1 MDYYP
6 IIVALCRSAL
16 ATGSTAAS
24 RQVERLRDAAQ
35 AAGDEEAAAAL
46 SRLLRDTDRTTEMVG
61 SRLQRSSA
69 AVGGGEPIT
78 QNTQPPV
85 DRETGSALAEIMRVA
100 ELPTT
105 APIFDAGVEAALA
118 GLLSEWR
125 RFDVLHDAGITP
137 PTSCLLYGAPGTGKT
152 ALALWIGRQ
161 LGLPIVLARLDGLIS
176 SFLGTTSRNIG
187 ALFAFARR
195 YQCLLLLDEFD
206 AIAKMRDDPH
216 EVGEIKR
223 VVNTLLQNLDQRGSE
238 SNLTIAITNHEVLLD
253 PAVWRRFEV
262 QMLVSKPGLAE
273 REAIVRRYAGDVEL
287 AAGKVA
293 FLAWLTEGQSG
304 AEIEHLVR
312 AVRRTELLAV
322 HEGSGWNLIDA
333 LGQFIALN
341 SPRFDD
347 VRRHV
352 IGQKDEGLV
361 SAIHKELSQL
371 NQQQLSEI
379 TGVPRTTVN
388 RWLQKIA

>member
-1 MDYYP
+1 
-6 IIVALCRSAL
+6 
-16 ATGSTAAS
+16 
-24 RQVERLRDAAQ
+24 
-35 AAGDEEAAAAL
+35 
-46 SRLLRDTDRTTEMVG
+46 
-61 SRLQRSSA
+61 
-69 AVGGGEPIT
+69 
-78 QNTQPPV
+78 
-85 DRETGSALAEIMRVA
+85 
-100 ELPTT
+100 
-105 APIFDAGVEAALA
+105 
-118 GLLSEWR
+118 
-125 RFDVLHDAGITP
+125 
-137 PTSCLLYGAPGTGKT
+137 
-152 ALALWIGRQ
+152 LALWIGRQ